1 MSKWKC
7 RMCDYVYDPEKGDP
21 DNDVK
26 PGTAFE
32 NLPEGWV
39 CPSCGASK
47 DSFDKL
53 G

>member
-7 RMCDYVYDPEKGDP
+7 RMCDYIYDPEKGDP

-26 PGTAFE
+26 PGTSFE
-32 NLPEGWV
+32 SLPESWV
-39 CPSCGASK
+39 CPSCDADK
-47 DSFDKL
+47 DSFDNL